1 MKSVIQVQKLFL
13 KIMKVYGNKFED
25 PMRRTPSIDKIVK
38 ATNYEP
44 TMTIQKMIEEII
56 TYKKI
61 NL

>member
-1 MKSVIQVQKLFL
+1 
-13 KIMKVYGNKFED
+13 
-25 PMRRTPSIDKIVK
+25 MRRTPSIDKIVK